1 MSTRTRMQLLAVF
14 AAGTMLLA
22 AGCQRNEG
30 DKATSSTTP
39 ADKMASSSTSM
50 APAAPPSAPSSTGA
64 MSAAPSSTADDAT
77 ITSKV
82 KEAVAADPGLKST
95 DINVDT
101 KEGVVT
107 LAGTVASNDLK
118 QRATQAAQGVQGV
131 KSVSDQLVVKSS

>member
-1 MSTRTRMQLLAVF
+1 MSTRTRMQWLAAV
-14 AAGTMLLA
+14 AAGAMLLA
-22 AGCQRNEG
+22 AGCQRSEG
-30 DKATSSTTP
+30 DKATTSALP

-50 APAAPPSAPSSTGA
+50 VPAAP
-64 MSAAPSSTADDAT
+64 MSAADDAT

-82 KEAVAADPGLKST
+82 KEAVAADPSLKST

-107 LAGTVASNDLK
+107 LAGTVASDDLK
-118 QRATQAAQGVQGV
+118 QKATQAAQGVQGV